1 MKTQNK
7 KWGQERKYDV
17 KTEKCVKKFTVC
29 VFIVQ
34 SILFSGPFEMTKTPN
49 LSLMVA
55 RFPTEVWILSEVVKY
70 ISCPVVLFQNGSS
83 KFTGSLLKK
92 LHPDHLAVILKG
104 IGCTWHW
111 TLDQFSVT
119 ISLPQST
126 YSMKIDAK
134 AIYYQ

>member
-34 SILFSGPFEMTKTPN
+34 SIFFSGPFEMTKTPN

-55 RFPTEVWILSEVVKY
+55 RFPTEVFKW
-70 ISCPVVLFQNGSS
+70 SS
-83 KFTGSLLKK
+83 QVYQ
-92 LHPDHLAVILKG
+92 LASHIVSKQIIQIHRIPFEKG
-104 IGCTWHW
+104 TLRPIGCN
-111 TLDQFSVT
+111 LDR
-119 ISLPQST
+119 
-126 YSMKIDAK
+126 Y
-134 AIYYQ
+134 